1 MMTRKLLEQE
11 GFDVDEALDGAE
23 ARTFYFRDHTQFS
36 LRNNTRL
43 ISSGHPIPAFSLP
56 TDSDR
61 HTLRPCHHLISI
73 SFSIF
78 LALFRLSRC
87 LSVLS
92 SSLTSVPLRIPSF
105 LSILLHLPP
114 LLFFCFFS
122 RAPSLSLVHSLSL
135 SHHTSSCHRRCL
147 WQRVKPI
154 LQSCLTVICRCDL
167 ALFCIGRIY

>member
-1 MMTRKLLEQE
+1 MELRPEPFSSETTLSSQYATIPDSLVADIPYLPFLFQPTR
-11 GFDVDEALDGAE
+11 
-23 ARTFYFRDHTQFS
+23 
-36 LRNNTRL
+36 
-43 ISSGHPIPAFSLP
+43 
-56 TDSDR
+56 TD
-61 HTLRPCHHLISI
+61 TLRPCHHLISI

-78 LALFRLSRC
+78 LSLFRLSRC

>member
-1 MMTRKLLEQE
+1 MTRKLLEQE

-78 LALFRLSRC
+78 LALFRLSRWI
-87 LSVLS
+87 S
-92 SSLTSVPLRIPSF
+92 
-105 LSILLHLPP
+105 LSILVLDLCTSSNPFLPLYLPP
-114 LLFFCFFS
+114 SPSSSFFVS
-122 RAPSLSLVHSLSL
+122 SLVLAHSPSFTLFPFL
-135 SHHTSSCHRRCL
+135 IILRRVTGGVYGRE
-147 WQRVKPI
+147 W
-154 LQSCLTVICRCDL
+154 S
-167 ALFCIGRIY
+167 LFCNPAWRSYAGAI

>member
-1 MMTRKLLEQE
+1 MTRKLLEQE

-43 ISSGHPIPAFSLP
+43 ICSGHPKPAFSLP

-61 HTLRPCHHLISI
+61 HLTTLSSFNFHL
-73 SFSIF
+73 FF
-78 LALFRLSRC
+78 HLSC
-87 LSVLS
+87 SLPPLSLNLSVYPRPWPLYLFESLPSSLS
-92 SSLTSVPLRIPSF
+92 SSISL
-105 LSILLHLPP
+105 

-122 RAPSLSLVHSLSL
+122 RARSLSLVHSLSL